1 MARGDRL
8 EVVRRLVGSLVTY
21 RHHGIDMGD
30 DTVIHARPYTFRR
43 PFSGGSVVR
52 TSLKEFADGSLVR
65 PTLHSTAV
73 FAPEEIAA
81 RAESHVGREGYC
93 PVVDNCEHFAN
104 WCATGD
110 RRSRQ
115 VDFIASCIT
124 AGAGAGITFWAAGS
138 TVARAAASRIGKS
151 LARR

>member
-8 EVVRRLVGSLVTY
+8 EVVRRLLGSLVTY

-30 DTVIHARPYTFRR
+30 NTVIHARPYTFRK

-52 TSLKEFADGSLVR
+52 TSLEEFAEGSRVW
-65 PTLHSTAV
+65 PTLQPTAV
-73 FAPEEIAA
+73 FPPDEIAA
-81 RAESHVGREGYC
+81 RAESHVGRDGYC

-115 VDFIASCIT
+115 VDFVASCIT
-124 AGAGAGITFWAAGS
+124 AGAVAGITFWAAGA
-138 TVARAAASRIGKS
+138 TVARAAARRIGKS
-151 LARR
+151 LAKR